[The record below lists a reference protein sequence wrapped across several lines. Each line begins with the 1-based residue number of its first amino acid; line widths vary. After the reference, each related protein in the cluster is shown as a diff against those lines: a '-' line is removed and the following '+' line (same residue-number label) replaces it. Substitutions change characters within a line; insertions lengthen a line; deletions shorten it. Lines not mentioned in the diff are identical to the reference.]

1 MNVVDSSVWIAH
13 LRDMQI
19 PAVLEVLQR
28 APDGARRPSL
38 QRRRGAFLWASG
50 PARLALTP

>member
-1 MNVVDSSVWIAH
+1 MIVVDSSVWIAH

-28 APDGARRPSL
+28 APDGAHRPS
-38 QRRRGAFLWASG
+38 
-50 PARLALTP
+50 